1 MKQKDLFFLLILAL
15 IATAIAVPVPEEN
28 HETSLGQHLGTAALW
43 IVGGLASV
51 AMAIGGITY
60 GVNWLNRFQK
70 VQSEYKADT
79 ADWNAA
85 QTRKDKEHEKKMA
98 AEDLIIGVTRNYT
111 DNVGKEIEGFNP
123 FEIPEALED
132 ELEQSRLQEPE
143 IPPITPEADPHK
155 GNSGN

>member
-1 MKQKDLFFLLILAL
+1 MNQKDVYLLLVLSI

-60 GVNWLNRFQK
+60 GVNWLHRFQK
-70 VQSEYKADT
+70 VQSEYTADT
-79 ADWNAA
+79 ADWNAS
-85 QTRKDKEHEKKMA
+85 QTRKDKEHQKKME
-98 AEDLIIGVTRNYT
+98 AEDLILDVTRNYT
-111 DNVGKEIEGFNP
+111 DNVGKESEGFNP
-123 FEIPEALED
+123 FQIPEALEE

-143 IPPITPEADPHK
+143 IPPITPEPESHK
-155 GNSGN
+155 ANSGT